1 MAPTSPTVAGWE
13 LVLRIRQRVNELGL
27 TSRQIQKTLGIGPTY
42 WSQITNYKGV
52 LTENKLA
59 ALADLLEFPAEQ
71 RRELLELRG
80 LAKERGWWN
89 RYSTLFDE
97 GTLRYLG
104 LEAGAT
110 HLKSYESSVIPALLQ
125 TEDYIRA
132 LMTSSVAARPTE
144 AEELVRARL
153 ERQQRLR
160 GEEPV
165 LLSVVLGQAAL
176 MQQVGGVEVQ
186 RAQLR
191 YLVSAIE
198 DLAATVDVRVIPFE
212 VDTAAAVN
220 AATFTV
226 LEFASPRLPTIGRL
240 ESATW
245 SELIEESRVVEQLK
259 YQYLRARSSAL
270 EMADSV
276 ALIEQIERGLTG

>member
-27 TSRQIQKTLGIGPTY
+27 TSREIQKTLGIGPTY
-42 WSQITNYKGV
+42 WSQITNYKGSSPR
-52 LTENKLA
+52 TNSTNSPPCSNSPRANGANWSNCA
-59 ALADLLEFPAEQ
+59 AWRRSAAGGTGTRHCSTRARCATSDL
-71 RRELLELRG
+71 RRARPTS
-80 LAKERGWWN
+80 RV
-89 RYSTLFDE
+89 T
-97 GTLRYLG
+97 
-104 LEAGAT
+104 
-110 HLKSYESSVIPALLQ
+110 SSVVPALLQ

-132 LMTSSVAARPTE
+132 LMTSTVAARPAE

-153 ERQQRLR
+153 ERQRRLR
-160 GEEPV
+160 GEHPV
-165 LLSVVLGQAAL
+165 LLTVVLGQAAL
-176 MQQVGGVEVQ
+176 MQQVGGVGVQ

-191 YLVSAIE
+191 ALVSAIE
-198 DLAATVDVRVIPFE
+198 DLPGTVDIRVIPFE

-226 LEFASPRLPTIGRL
+226 LEFASERLPTIGRL

-245 SELIEESRVVEQLK
+245 SELIEEPRIVEQLK

-270 EMADSV
+270 ELEDSV
-276 ALIEQIERGLTG
+276 ALIEEIERGMAG

>member
-27 TSRQIQKTLGIGPTY
+27 TSREIQKTLGIGPTY
-42 WSQITNYKGV
+42 WSQTTNYKGV
-52 LTENKLA
+52 LAENKLDQLA
-59 ALADLLEFPAEQ
+59 ALLEFPAGE
-71 RRELLELRG
+71 RRELVELRG

-89 RYSTLFDE
+89 RYSALFDE

-110 HLKSYESSVIPALLQ
+110 HVKSYESSVVPALLQ

-132 LMTSSVAARPTE
+132 LMTSTVAARPAE

-153 ERQQRLR
+153 ERQRRLR
-160 GEEPV
+160 GEHPV
-165 LLSVVLGQAAL
+165 LLTVVLGQAAL
-176 MQQVGGVEVQ
+176 MQQVGGVDVQ

-191 YLVSAIE
+191 ALVSAIE
-198 DLAATVDVRVIPFE
+198 DLAGTVDIRVIPFE

-226 LEFASPRLPTIGRL
+226 LEFASERLPTIGRL

-245 SELIEESRVVEQLK
+245 SELIEEPRIVEQLK

-270 EMADSV
+270 ELEDSV
-276 ALIEQIERGLTG
+276 ALIEEIERGMTG

>member
-27 TSRQIQKTLGIGPTY
+27 TSRYIQKTLGIGPTY

-52 LTENKLA
+52 LTENKLTK
-59 ALADLLEFPAEQ
+59 LAELLEFDTAD

-89 RYSTLFDE
+89 RYSTLFE
-97 GTLRYLG
+97 EETLRYFG

-110 HLKSYESSVIPALLQ
+110 HIKSYESSVIPALLQ

-132 LMTSSVAARPTE
+132 LTASIVSTKPAE
-144 AEELVRARL
+144 SEELVRARL
-153 ERQQRLR
+153 ERQHRLR
-160 GEEPV
+160 DDDAV
-165 LLSVVLGQAAL
+165 RLTVVLGQAAL
-176 MQQVGGVEVQ
+176 MQQVGGPAVQ

-191 YLVSAIE
+191 HLVSAIE
-198 DLAATVDVRVIPFE
+198 SGSETVDVRVIPFE
-212 VDTAAAVN
+212 VDTVAAVN
-220 AATFTV
+220 AATFSV
-226 LEFASPRLPTIGRL
+226 LDFESPRLPTIGWL
-240 ESATW
+240 ESATYA
-245 SELIEESRVVEQLK
+245 ELIEEPRVVEQLK

-270 EMADSV
+270 EQGESV
-276 ALIEQIERGLTG
+276 ELIKDIARGLG